1 MTAIKE
7 IAILGDC
14 TKAAWVVFKK
24 RAIASYPF
32 NESSKNAIALWAV
45 L

>member
-1 MTAIKE
+1 M
-7 IAILGDC
+7 ILICG
-14 TKAAWVVFKK
+14 KAAWVVFKK
-24 RAIASYPF
+24 RAIASHGF